1 MSASSPQTCI
11 CAAYKHRA
19 AKKLLS
25 TSVAR
30 ECFDEAVGRPTET
43 AAVPRGNV
51 IYANDAL
58 VKSTCV

>member
-19 AKKLLS
+19 AKKPLS

-30 ECFDEAVGRPTET
+30 ECFDEAVGTET